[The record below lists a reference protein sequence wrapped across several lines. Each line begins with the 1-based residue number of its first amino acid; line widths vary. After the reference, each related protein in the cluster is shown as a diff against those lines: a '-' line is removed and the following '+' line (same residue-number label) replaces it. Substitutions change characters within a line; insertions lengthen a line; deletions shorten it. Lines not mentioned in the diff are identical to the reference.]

1 MVGKLI
7 DPLIQGILAQLD
19 TWLDGTFAAEGIA
32 ALIGPE
38 EVEVSPQEE
47 PLGRR
52 VMRLL
57 AGDTNAQPYS
67 RQRRSSS
74 SGCS

>member
-19 TWLDGTFAAEGIA
+19 TWLDGTFAAKGIA

-38 EVEVSPQEE
+38 DRP
-47 PLGRR
+47 
-52 VMRLL
+52 
-57 AGDTNAQPYS
+57 A
-67 RQRRSSS
+67 
-74 SGCS
+74 